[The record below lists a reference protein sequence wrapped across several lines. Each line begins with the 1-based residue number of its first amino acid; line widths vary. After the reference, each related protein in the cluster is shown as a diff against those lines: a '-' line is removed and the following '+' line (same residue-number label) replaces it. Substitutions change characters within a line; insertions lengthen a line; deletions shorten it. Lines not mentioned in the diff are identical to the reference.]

1 VYERVRTAKLKA
13 ELKELETIHSK
24 EWSASLLDSPYEKG
38 SHPFRGYFHLVYWL
52 LRSELQ
58 LWGST
63 LPSTQES
70 LQIFIS
76 ICEAVV
82 NDLQTVLKTLLSDD
96 SKSSSNNKSTNAV
109 NPVVSKSKW
118 LLIRLDVLETF
129 HDRYEELR
137 ELCRPDIRHENNASL
152 TLTAMRQSIVIACV
166 EGIDF
171 LASYHLSEGFIIV
184 EGKQK
189 GSMQQ
194 QQQQQQHEQ
203 HVFDPTSCDLHPSTG
218 NVMYCCQEI
227 LKYNSIYRRM
237 RDLINSINVSSLI
250 PQGKFM
256 EVPQM
261 ILNPTTIP
269 VETDDFIMVV
279 LENLY
284 NALDE
289 RAKKFDL
296 SLKVKTLFREL
307 NVRRTK
313 LFEYDD
319 KSSDDAIFT
328 GRKHL
333 FMANNLFC
341 VLQHAREIISDKD
354 NDSSSSNNASSGS
367 NANNT
372 TVPAASSST
381 STGTTT
387 TNPSAATNTTVVN
400 NNHTKKRIGAT
411 NKRTKFI
418 PFIKKIEDRLNIEI
432 SGFCDV
438 ICTSLGLSDK
448 DMIDFENRLQTEKIN
463 STTYCRLLKAKFSVF
478 NTGMSSF
485 LTQQGDWRIPSAG
498 LREKIST
505 ILTKS
510 VSSSYST
517 FFEKYSVVKFS
528 KKHQDMYLRYPPQA
542 VERHIVSFFGRE
554 TFNYN
559 VNPLKF

>member
-1 VYERVRTAKLKA
+1 MYERVRSAKLKA
-13 ELKELETIHSK
+13 ELKELETTHSK

-70 LQIFIS
+70 LQIFVS

-82 NDLQTVLKTLLSDD
+82 NDLQTVLKALLSDD
-96 SKSSSNNKSTNAV
+96 SKSSSSSSKSMNAV

-152 TLTAMRQSIVIACV
+152 ALTAMRQSIVIACV

-189 GSMQQ
+189 GPLQ
-194 QQQQQQHEQ
+194 QQQQQQHE

-227 LKYNSIYRRM
+227 LKYNSVYRRM

-269 VETDDFIMVV
+269 VETDDFIMMV

-284 NALDE
+284 SALDE

-296 SLKVKTLFREL
+296 SLKVKSLSREL

-354 NDSSSSNNASSGS
+354 NDSSSNINNNSASSGDTVP
-367 NANNT
+367 NT
-372 TVPAASSST
+372 TVPSASSSGT
-381 STGTTT
+381 NTTTTT
-387 TNPSAATNTTVVN
+387 TNPSMGIVVN
-400 NNHTKKRIGAT
+400 TNHTKKRIGAT

-418 PFIKKIEDRLNIEI
+418 PFIKKIEDRLSIEI
-432 SGFCDV
+432 AGFCDV
-438 ICTSLGLSDK
+438 ICTSMGLSDK
-448 DMIDFENRLQTEKIN
+448 DMSDFENRLQTEKIN

-478 NTGMSSF
+478 NTGMNSF

-528 KKHQDMYLRYPPQA
+528 KKHQDIYLRYPPQA
-542 VERHIVSFFGRE
+542 VEKHIVSFFGRE
-554 TFNYN
+554 TFNYKL
-559 VNPLKF
+559 NPLKF